1 MLRLELRDKAIEDCK
16 FWATNDRKIL
26 VKCIRLFEECRR
38 NPFEGTGKP
47 EPLKADKSGL
57 WSRRITDQH
66 RMIYEI
72 TDAFVIVH
80 SLRGHYDD

>member
-1 MLRLELRDKAIEDCK
+1 MLRIELQDKAIDDCK

-38 NPFEGTGKP
+38 NSFEGKGKP
-47 EPLKADKSGL
+47 EPLKGDKSGL
-57 WSRRITDQH
+57 WSRRITV
-66 RMIYEI
+66 IYEV